1 MEIAGATESSAEV
14 REALYREVAC
24 SGQEREAIGE
34 RSESSREDRDAV
46 SMASMLRLVMVVLG
60 GRGEEGVRDRLKE
73 RRWWS
78 ERGKG
83 ELESSEMSQR

>member
-1 MEIAGATESSAEV
+1 MEIAGATESSAKV

-46 SMASMLRLVMVVLG
+46 SMA
-60 GRGEEGVRDRLKE
+60 
-73 RRWWS
+73 
-78 ERGKG
+78 
-83 ELESSEMSQR
+83 